1 MSPPSR
7 EKIARTPRAIRAF
20 CIGSATLLI
29 AWLVFRLAVQPSND
43 RDWIPEHAVLPEIT
57 FTETGAHI
65 RYIRAFR
72 HISRDEAEPGYTE
85 DFFAF
90 EDVTGVDFVVEPFSG
105 FKGAAHTFLTF
116 GFADGRHL
124 SFSVEARRE
133 IGEPYSVW
141 RGALRQ
147 YELMMVI
154 ADERDIL
161 SLRAV
166 HRGNDVFLYPIRAE
180 RPQIMALFERLLR
193 RADQLAREP
202 EFYHT
207 VVSNC
212 TSNIIREV
220 NALVP
225 GRIPLHV
232 TWLLPENA
240 DRFAHNLG
248 LIDTDLPFEEA
259 RARHRINA
267 AAALHVDDPDFSAR
281 IRSYRAAR
289 PSAD

>member
-1 MSPPSR
+1 MKR
-7 EKIARTPRAIRAF
+7 ETPVKNGCAVGMMRGLCLFIA
-20 CIGSATLLI
+20 LVLV
-29 AWLVFRLAVQPSND
+29 AWLVLRLSLQPSND
-43 RDWIPEHAVLPEIT
+43 RNWIAEHALLPEIT
-57 FTETGAHI
+57 FAEGGAHVRHI
-65 RYIRAFR
+65 RSFR
-72 HISRDEAEPGYTE
+72 HLSRDEAVPGYSE

-133 IGEPYSVW
+133 IGEAYSVW

-154 ADERDIL
+154 ADEQDIL

-166 HRGNDVFLYPIRAE
+166 HRGNDVFLYPVRADRE
-180 RPQIMALFERLLR
+180 QVAALFERMLR
-193 RADQLAREP
+193 RADQLARKP

-240 DRFAHNLG
+240 DRFAHELG
-248 LIDTDLPFEEA
+248 LIDTHLPFPEA
-259 RARHRINA
+259 RAHHRINA
-267 AAALHVDDPDFSAR
+267 AAAKHVDEADFSAR
-281 IRSYRAAR
+281 LRAYRAAGH
-289 PSAD
+289 P

>member
-1 MSPPSR
+1 MMTAPPGKRRRIVGLMRWLCVFS
-7 EKIARTPRAIRAF
+7 AIV
-20 CIGSATLLI
+20 LL
-29 AWLVFRLAVQPSND
+29 AWLAFRLAVQPSND
-43 RDWIPEHAVLPEIT
+43 RNWIAEHAVLPEIT
-57 FTETGAHI
+57 FTENGAHI
-65 RYIRAFR
+65 RHIRSFR
-72 HISRDEAEPGYTE
+72 HHSREKATPGYSE

-90 EDVTGVDFVVEPFSG
+90 DDVAGVDFVVEPFSG
-105 FKGAAHTFLTF
+105 FKGAAHTFVTF

-133 IGEPYSVW
+133 IGEHYSVW

-154 ADERDIL
+154 ADEQDIL

-166 HRGNDVFLYPIRAE
+166 HRGNDVFLYPIRAD
-180 RPQIMALFERLLR
+180 RAQVAALFERMLR
-193 RADQLAREP
+193 RTDQLAREP

-240 DRFAHNLG
+240 DRFAHELG
-248 LIDTDLPFEEA
+248 LIDTELPFPEA

-267 AAALHVDDPDFSAR
+267 AAALHVDDADFSAR
-281 IRSYRAAR
+281 IRTYRAAEK
-289 PSAD
+289 P